1 MYVDDMFRDNMNLL
15 KKKSILS
22 LNKILVLIINMAVKK
37 LAKKVL
43 NPSKAVIKAPSAI
56 VEKTGMSI
64 TGHIIQA
71 VFVVLLIVYSG
82 VVVQFLPVSFLS
94 FFDNIIVKIVFLV
107 VIAVVG
113 LFSPAVALFLAIA
126 LVVMLQVGQKKQL
139 EGTVQRVVQRQAS
152 RMVAPA
158 VAKEVA
164 DGDIVE
170 SMDGG
175 DGYLDPELMDA
186 GRSYMTR
193 SSETPAGFNQN
204 DSCLSC
210 SSGNDTNAQC
220 SGVKTW
226 KDTLGA
232 QGLEG
237 ITGYQS
243 SVGYPL

>member
-1 MYVDDMFRDNMNLL
+1 
-15 KKKSILS
+15 
-22 LNKILVLIINMAVKK
+22 MAVKK

-43 NPSKAVIKAPSAI
+43 NSSKAVVKAPNAI
-56 VEKTGMSI
+56 LEKTGISV

-82 VVVQFLPVSFLS
+82 VVIQFLPVSFLA

-139 EGTVQRVVQRQAS
+139 EGTVQRVVQNQAS
-152 RMVAPA
+152 RMMAPI

-170 SMDGG
+170 SMEG
-175 DGYLDPELMDA
+175 DGYLDPEVMDA

-193 SSETPAGFNQN
+193 SSATPAGFNQN

-232 QGLEG
+232 QGLDG
-237 ITGYQS
+237 ITGFQS
-243 SVGYPL
+243 TLGYPL

>member
-1 MYVDDMFRDNMNLL
+1 MV
-15 KKKSILS
+15 
-22 LNKILVLIINMAVKK
+22 VKK
-37 LAKKVL
+37 LAKKVF
-43 NPSKAVIKAPSAI
+43 NTSKAIVKAPSAI
-56 VEKTGMSI
+56 LAKTGISL

-139 EGTVQRVVQRQAS
+139 EGAVQRVTQRQAS
-152 RMVAPA
+152 RMRAPMI
-158 VAKEVA
+158 AKEVA

-170 SMDGG
+170 SMEG
-175 DGYLDPELMDA
+175 DGYLDPEVIDA

-193 SSETPAGFNQN
+193 EGTSPAGFNQN

-210 SSGNDTNAQC
+210 SSGNESNAQC

-237 ITGYQS
+237 ITGFQS

>member
-1 MYVDDMFRDNMNLL
+1 MYVDVMFRDNMNLL

-37 LAKKVL
+37 LAKKVM
-43 NPSKAVIKAPSAI
+43 NVSKTVVKAPSAI
-56 VEKTGMSI
+56 LEKTGISL

-82 VVVQFLPVSFLS
+82 VVVQFLPVSFLA

-126 LVVMLQVGQKKQL
+126 LVVMLQIGQKKQL
-139 EGTVQRVVQRQAS
+139 EGAVKNVIQRQAS
-152 RMVAPA
+152 RTIARA

-170 SMDGG
+170 RMDG
-175 DGYLDPELMDA
+175 DGYLDPEVMDA

-193 SSETPAGFNQN
+193 ESATPAGFNQN
-204 DSCLSC
+204 DNCLSC
-210 SSGNDTNAQC
+210 SSGNESNAQC

-237 ITGYQS
+237 ITGFQS

>member
-1 MYVDDMFRDNMNLL
+1 MV
-15 KKKSILS
+15 
-22 LNKILVLIINMAVKK
+22 VKK
-37 LAKKVL
+37 LAKKVF
-43 NPSKAVIKAPSAI
+43 NASKSIVKAPSAI
-56 VEKTGMSI
+56 LEKTGISL

-82 VVVQFLPVSFLS
+82 VVVQFLPASFLA

-126 LVVMLQVGQKKQL
+126 LVVMLQIGQKKQL
-139 EGTVQRVVQRQAS
+139 EGTVQRVIQREAS
-152 RMVAPA
+152 RMMAPV

-164 DGDIVE
+164 DGDIIE

-193 SSETPAGFNQN
+193 ETATPAGFNQN

-210 SSGNDTNAQC
+210 SSGNDSNAQC
-220 SGVKTW
+220 GGVKTW

-237 ITGYQS
+237 ITGFQS

>member
-1 MYVDDMFRDNMNLL
+1 
-15 KKKSILS
+15 
-22 LNKILVLIINMAVKK
+22 MAVIKK
-37 LAKKVL
+37 VAKKVM
-43 NPSKAVIKAPSAI
+43 NVSKSIVNVPSAI
-56 VEKTGMSI
+56 LQKTGISM

-139 EGTVQRVVQRQAS
+139 EGSVQRVVQRQAS
-152 RMVAPA
+152 RMMAPA
-158 VAKEVA
+158 VVAREVA
-164 DGDIVE
+164 DVDIVE

-186 GRSYMTR
+186 GRSFMTR
-193 SSETPAGFNQN
+193 QSDPPAGFNQN

-210 SSGNDTNAQC
+210 SSDSCVSQC

-237 ITGYQS
+237 ITGFQS

>member
-1 MYVDDMFRDNMNLL
+1 MV
-15 KKKSILS
+15 
-22 LNKILVLIINMAVKK
+22 VKK

-43 NPSKAVIKAPSAI
+43 NVSKSVVNVPSAI
-56 VEKTGMSI
+56 LQKTGISM

-139 EGTVQRVVQRQAS
+139 EGSVQRVIQTQAS
-152 RMVAPA
+152 RMMAPA
-158 VAKEVA
+158 VVAREVA
-164 DGDIVE
+164 DRDIVE

-186 GRSYMTR
+186 GRSFMTR
-193 SSETPAGFNQN
+193 PSDPPAGFNQN

-210 SSGNDTNAQC
+210 SSDSCVSQC

-237 ITGYQS
+237 IIGFQS

>member
-1 MYVDDMFRDNMNLL
+1 MFRDNMNLL

-22 LNKILVLIINMAVKK
+22 LNKILVLIINMAVIKK
-37 LAKKVL
+37 VAKKVM
-43 NPSKAVIKAPSAI
+43 NVSKTVVNAPSAI
-56 VEKTGMSI
+56 LQKTGISL

-82 VVVQFLPVSFLS
+82 VVVQFLPVSFLA

-126 LVVMLQVGQKKQL
+126 LVVMLQIGQKKQL

-152 RMVAPA
+152 RMRAPM

-170 SMDGG
+170 SMEG
-175 DGYLDPELMDA
+175 DGYLDPEVMDA

-193 SSETPAGFNQN
+193 ESATPAGFNQN
-204 DSCLSC
+204 DNCLSC
-210 SSGNDTNAQC
+210 SRGNESNAQC

-237 ITGYQS
+237 ITGFQS

>member
-1 MYVDDMFRDNMNLL
+1 MYVDVMFRDNMNLL

-22 LNKILVLIINMAVKK
+22 LNKILVLIINMAVIKK
-37 LAKKVL
+37 VAKKVM
-43 NPSKAVIKAPSAI
+43 NVSKTVVNAPSAI
-56 VEKTGMSI
+56 LQKTGISL

-82 VVVQFLPVSFLS
+82 VVVQFLPVSFLA

-126 LVVMLQVGQKKQL
+126 LVVMLQIGQKKQL

-152 RMVAPA
+152 RMRAPM

-170 SMDGG
+170 SMEG
-175 DGYLDPELMDA
+175 DGYLDPEVMDA

-193 SSETPAGFNQN
+193 ESATPAGFNQN
-204 DSCLSC
+204 DNCLSC
-210 SSGNDTNAQC
+210 SRGNESNAQC

-237 ITGYQS
+237 ITGFQS

>member
-1 MYVDDMFRDNMNLL
+1 
-15 KKKSILS
+15 
-22 LNKILVLIINMAVKK
+22 MAVKK

-43 NPSKAVIKAPSAI
+43 NSSKAVVKAPNAI
-56 VEKTGMSI
+56 LEKTGISVA
-64 TGHIIQA
+64 GHIIQA

-82 VVVQFLPVSFLS
+82 VVVQFLPVSFLA

-107 VIAVVG
+107 VIAIVG

-139 EGTVQRVVQRQAS
+139 EGTVQQVVQRQAS
-152 RMVAPA
+152 RMMAPA
-158 VAKEVA
+158 VVEREVA

-170 SMDGG
+170 SMDG
-175 DGYLDPELMDA
+175 DGYLDPELMDD
-186 GRSYMTR
+186 GRSFMTR
-193 SSETPAGFNQN
+193 PSNPPAGFNQN

-210 SSGNDTNAQC
+210 SSDSCVSQC
-220 SGVKTW
+220 TGVKTW

-237 ITGYQS
+237 ITGFQS

>member
-1 MYVDDMFRDNMNLL
+1 
-15 KKKSILS
+15 
-22 LNKILVLIINMAVKK
+22 MAVIKK
-37 LAKKVL
+37 VAKKVM
-43 NPSKAVIKAPSAI
+43 NVSKAVINAPSAI
-56 VEKTGMSI
+56 LQKTGISL

-126 LVVMLQVGQKKQL
+126 LVVMLQIGQKKQL

-152 RMVAPA
+152 RMMAPM

-170 SMDGG
+170 SMDG

-210 SSGNDTNAQC
+210 SRGNESNAQC

-237 ITGYQS
+237 ITGFQS
-243 SVGYPL
+243 SLGYPL

>member
-1 MYVDDMFRDNMNLL
+1 
-15 KKKSILS
+15 
-22 LNKILVLIINMAVKK
+22 MAVKK

-43 NPSKAVIKAPSAI
+43 NPSKAVVKAPSAI
-56 VEKTGMSI
+56 LEKTGMSI

-82 VVVQFLPVSFLS
+82 VVVQFLPVSFLA

-152 RMVAPA
+152 RMMDTPFVK
-158 VAKEVA
+158 KEVA
-164 DGDIVE
+164 DEDIVE
-170 SMDGG
+170 SMDGE
-175 DGYLDPELMDA
+175 GYLDPEVMDA

-193 SSETPAGFNQN
+193 SSATPAGFNQN

-237 ITGYQS
+237 ITGFQS
-243 SVGYPL
+243 TLGYPL

>member
-1 MYVDDMFRDNMNLL
+1 
-15 KKKSILS
+15 
-22 LNKILVLIINMAVKK
+22 MAVIKK
-37 LAKKVL
+37 VAKKVM
-43 NPSKAVIKAPSAI
+43 NVSKAVINAPSAI
-56 VEKTGMSI
+56 LQKTGISL

-126 LVVMLQVGQKKQL
+126 LVVMLQIGQKKQL

-152 RMVAPA
+152 RMMAPM

-170 SMDGG
+170 SMDG

-210 SSGNDTNAQC
+210 SSGNDSNAQC

-237 ITGYQS
+237 ITGFQS
-243 SVGYPL
+243 SLGYPL

>member
-1 MYVDDMFRDNMNLL
+1 
-15 KKKSILS
+15 
-22 LNKILVLIINMAVKK
+22 MAVRK

-43 NPSKAVIKAPSAI
+43 NVSRSVIKAPSAI
-56 VEKTGMSI
+56 LEKTGVSL
-64 TGHIIQA
+64 TGHIVQA

-139 EGTVQRVVQRQAS
+139 TTNVRSIIQKQAS
-152 RMVAPA
+152 RMRAP
-158 VAKEVA
+158 VVTQEVA
-164 DGDIVE
+164 DSDGDIVE
-170 SMDGG
+170 SMDG
-175 DGYLDPELMDA
+175 DGYLDPEVMDMSS
-186 GRSYMTR
+186 SYKNR
-193 SSETPAGFNQN
+193 GGADPAGFNQN

-210 SSGNDTNAQC
+210 SGGNDSNAQC

-232 QGLEG
+232 QGLDG
-237 ITGYQS
+237 ISGFQS

>member
-1 MYVDDMFRDNMNLL
+1 MNLL

>member
-1 MYVDDMFRDNMNLL
+1 
-15 KKKSILS
+15 
-22 LNKILVLIINMAVKK
+22 MAVKK
-37 LAKKVL
+37 LAKKVF
-43 NPSKAVIKAPSAI
+43 NPSKTVVKAPNAI
-56 VEKTGMSI
+56 LEKTGISVA
-64 TGHIIQA
+64 GHIIQA
-71 VFVVLLIVYSG
+71 VFVILLIVYSG
-82 VVVQFLPVSFLS
+82 VVVQFLPVSFLA

-126 LVVMLQVGQKKQL
+126 LVVMLQIGQKKQL
-139 EGTVQRVVQRQAS
+139 EGTVQRVLQRQAS
-152 RMVAPA
+152 RIMAPT

-170 SMDGG
+170 SMEG
-175 DGYLDPELMDA
+175 DGYLDPEVMDA

-193 SSETPAGFNQN
+193 ASETPAGFNQN
-204 DSCLSC
+204 DNCLSC
-210 SSGNDTNAQC
+210 SSGNDSNAQC

-237 ITGYQS
+237 ITGFQS

>member
-1 MYVDDMFRDNMNLL
+1 
-15 KKKSILS
+15 
-22 LNKILVLIINMAVKK
+22 MAVKK

-43 NPSKAVIKAPSAI
+43 NVSNSVVKAPSAI
-56 VEKTGMSI
+56 LEKTGVSL

-139 EGTVQRVVQRQAS
+139 TMNVQKIVQTQETRMRAPLVV
-152 RMVAPA
+152 P
-158 VAKEVA
+158 EDA

-175 DGYLDPELMDA
+175 DGYLDPEVMDMSS
-186 GRSYMTR
+186 SYKNR
-193 SSETPAGFNQN
+193 GGANPVGFNQN

-210 SSGNDTNAQC
+210 SRGDDSNAQC

-237 ITGYQS
+237 IAGFQS

>member
-1 MYVDDMFRDNMNLL
+1 
-15 KKKSILS
+15 
-22 LNKILVLIINMAVKK
+22 MAVKK

-43 NPSKAVIKAPSAI
+43 NVSNSVVKAPSAI
-56 VEKTGMSI
+56 LEKTGVSL

-139 EGTVQRVVQRQAS
+139 TMNVQKIVQTQETRMRAPLVV
-152 RMVAPA
+152 P
-158 VAKEVA
+158 EDA

-175 DGYLDPELMDA
+175 DGYLDPEVMDMSS
-186 GRSYMTR
+186 SYMNR
-193 SSETPAGFNQN
+193 GGANPVGFNQN

-210 SSGNDTNAQC
+210 SRGDDSNAQC

-237 ITGYQS
+237 IAGFQS

>member
-1 MYVDDMFRDNMNLL
+1 
-15 KKKSILS
+15 
-22 LNKILVLIINMAVKK
+22 MAVIKK
-37 LAKKVL
+37 VAKKVM
-43 NPSKAVIKAPSAI
+43 NVSKTVVNAPSAI
-56 VEKTGMSI
+56 LQKTGISL

-71 VFVVLLIVYSG
+71 VFVVLLIAYSG

-139 EGTVQRVVQRQAS
+139 EGTVQRIVQRQAS
-152 RMVAPA
+152 RMIPQDVAR
-158 VAKEVA
+158 EVA

-170 SMDGG
+170 SMDG

-186 GRSYMTR
+186 GRSFMTR
-193 SSETPAGFNQN
+193 PSNPPAGFNQN

-210 SSGNDTNAQC
+210 SSDSCASQC
-220 SGVKTW
+220 TGVKTW

-237 ITGYQS
+237 ITGFQS

>member
-1 MYVDDMFRDNMNLL
+1 
-15 KKKSILS
+15 
-22 LNKILVLIINMAVKK
+22 MAVIKK
-37 LAKKVL
+37 VAKKVM
-43 NPSKAVIKAPSAI
+43 NVSKTVVNAPSAI
-56 VEKTGMSI
+56 LQKTGISL

-152 RMVAPA
+152 RMMTAPV

-170 SMDGG
+170 SMEG
-175 DGYLDPELMDA
+175 DGYLDPEVMDA

-193 SSETPAGFNQN
+193 ESATPAGFNQN

-237 ITGYQS
+237 ITGFQS

>member
-1 MYVDDMFRDNMNLL
+1 
-15 KKKSILS
+15 
-22 LNKILVLIINMAVKK
+22 MAVRK

-43 NPSKAVIKAPSAI
+43 NVSKSIVKAPI
-56 VEKTGMSI
+56 TILEKTGVSL
-64 TGHIIQA
+64 TGHIVQA

-139 EGTVQRVVQRQAS
+139 SMNVRSIIQTQATRMRTPVVTQ
-152 RMVAPA
+152 
-158 VAKEVA
+158 EVA
-164 DGDIVE
+164 DGDIIE

-175 DGYLDPELMDA
+175 DGYLDPEVMDA
-186 GRSYMTR
+186 GRSYMNR
-193 SSETPAGFNQN
+193 GGADPAGFNQN

-210 SSGNDTNAQC
+210 SRGNESNAQC

-232 QGLEG
+232 QGLDG
-237 ITGYQS
+237 ISGFQS

>member
-1 MYVDDMFRDNMNLL
+1 
-15 KKKSILS
+15 
-22 LNKILVLIINMAVKK
+22 MAVKK

-43 NPSKAVIKAPSAI
+43 NPSKAVVKAPSAI
-56 VEKTGMSI
+56 LEKTGMCI

-82 VVVQFLPVSFLS
+82 VVVQFLPVSFLA

-152 RMVAPA
+152 RMMDTPFVK
-158 VAKEVA
+158 KEVA
-164 DGDIVE
+164 DEDIVE
-170 SMDGG
+170 SMDGE
-175 DGYLDPELMDA
+175 GYLDPEVMDA

-193 SSETPAGFNQN
+193 SSATPAGFNQN

-237 ITGYQS
+237 ITGFQS
-243 SVGYPL
+243 TLGYPL

>member
-1 MYVDDMFRDNMNLL
+1 
-15 KKKSILS
+15 
-22 LNKILVLIINMAVKK
+22 MAVKK

-43 NPSKAVIKAPSAI
+43 NPSKVVVKAPSAI
-56 VEKTGMSI
+56 LEKTGMSI

-82 VVVQFLPVSFLS
+82 VVVQFLPVSFLA

-152 RMVAPA
+152 RMMDTPFVK
-158 VAKEVA
+158 KEVA
-164 DGDIVE
+164 DEDIVE
-170 SMDGG
+170 SMDGE
-175 DGYLDPELMDA
+175 GYLDPEVMDA

-193 SSETPAGFNQN
+193 SSATPAGFNQN

-232 QGLEG
+232 QGLDG
-237 ITGYQS
+237 ITGFQS
-243 SVGYPL
+243 TLGYPL

>member
-1 MYVDDMFRDNMNLL
+1 MNLL

-22 LNKILVLIINMAVKK
+22 LNKILVLIINMVVKK

-43 NPSKAVIKAPSAI
+43 NTSKAIVKAPSAI
-56 VEKTGMSI
+56 LQKTGISL

-152 RMVAPA
+152 RMIAPV

-170 SMDGG
+170 SMDG

-186 GRSYMTR
+186 GRSYMSR
-193 SSETPAGFNQN
+193 QGSDPAGFNQN

-210 SSGNDTNAQC
+210 SSGNDKNAQC

-232 QGLEG
+232 QGLDG
-237 ITGYQS
+237 ITGFQS
-243 SVGYPL
+243 SLGYPL

>member
-1 MYVDDMFRDNMNLL
+1 
-15 KKKSILS
+15 
-22 LNKILVLIINMAVKK
+22 MAVKK

-43 NPSKAVIKAPSAI
+43 NPSKAVVKAPNAI
-56 VEKTGMSI
+56 LEKTGISV

-82 VVVQFLPVSFLS
+82 VVIQFLPVSFLA

-139 EGTVQRVVQRQAS
+139 EGTVQRVVQNQAS
-152 RMVAPA
+152 RMMAPT

-170 SMDGG
+170 SMEG
-175 DGYLDPELMDA
+175 DGYLDPEIMDA

-193 SSETPAGFNQN
+193 SSATPAGFNQN

-232 QGLEG
+232 QGLDG
-237 ITGYQS
+237 ITGFQS
-243 SVGYPL
+243 TLGYPL

>member
-1 MYVDDMFRDNMNLL
+1 
-15 KKKSILS
+15 
-22 LNKILVLIINMAVKK
+22 MAVKK

-43 NPSKAVIKAPSAI
+43 NASKAVVNVPSAI
-56 VEKTGMSI
+56 LQKTGISI

-82 VVVQFLPVSFLS
+82 VVVQFLPVSFLA

-139 EGTVQRVVQRQAS
+139 EGTVQQVVQRQAS
-152 RMVAPA
+152 RMRPQVVAR
-158 VAKEVA
+158 EVA

-170 SMDGG
+170 SMDG
-175 DGYLDPELMDA
+175 DGYLDPELMDD
-186 GRSYMTR
+186 GRIFMTR
-193 SSETPAGFNQN
+193 PSNPPAGFNQN

-210 SSGNDTNAQC
+210 SSDSCVSQC
-220 SGVKTW
+220 TGVKTW

-237 ITGYQS
+237 ITGFQS
-243 SVGYPL
+243 TVGYPL

>member
-1 MYVDDMFRDNMNLL
+1 MFRDNMNLL

-22 LNKILVLIINMAVKK
+22 LNKILVLIINMVVKK

-43 NPSKAVIKAPSAI
+43 NVSKSVVKAPSAI
-56 VEKTGMSI
+56 LEKTGISL

-71 VFVVLLIVYSG
+71 VFVVLLIAYSG

-126 LVVMLQVGQKKQL
+126 LVVMLQIGQKKQL

-152 RMVAPA
+152 RMIAPM

-164 DGDIVE
+164 DSDIVE

-186 GRSYMTR
+186 GRSYMSR
-193 SSETPAGFNQN
+193 ESATPAGFNQN

-210 SSGNDTNAQC
+210 SSGNDSNAQC

-237 ITGYQS
+237 ITGFQS
-243 SVGYPL
+243 SLGYPL

>member
-1 MYVDDMFRDNMNLL
+1 MV
-15 KKKSILS
+15 
-22 LNKILVLIINMAVKK
+22 VKK

-43 NPSKAVIKAPSAI
+43 NVSKSVVNVPSAI
-56 VEKTGMSI
+56 LQKTGISM

-152 RMVAPA
+152 RMMAPA
-158 VAKEVA
+158 VVAREVA
-164 DGDIVE
+164 DRDIVE

-186 GRSYMTR
+186 GRSFMTR
-193 SSETPAGFNQN
+193 PSDPPAGFNQN

-210 SSGNDTNAQC
+210 SSDSCVSQC

-237 ITGYQS
+237 IIGFQS

>member
-43 NPSKAVIKAPSAI
+43 NPSKAVIKAPNAI

-82 VVVQFLPVSFLS
+82 VVVQFLPVSFLA

-152 RMVAPA
+152 RMMAPM

-175 DGYLDPELMDA
+175 DGYLDPEVMDA

-210 SSGNDTNAQC
+210 SSGNDSNAQC

-232 QGLEG
+232 QGLDG
-237 ITGYQS
+237 ITGFQS
-243 SVGYPL
+243 SIGYPL

>member
-1 MYVDDMFRDNMNLL
+1 
-15 KKKSILS
+15 
-22 LNKILVLIINMAVKK
+22 MAVIKK
-37 LAKKVL
+37 VAKKVM
-43 NPSKAVIKAPSAI
+43 NASKAAVNAPSAI
-56 VEKTGMSI
+56 LQKTGMSL

-82 VVVQFLPVSFLS
+82 VIVQFLPVSFLS

-139 EGTVQRVVQRQAS
+139 EGSVQRVIQKQAS
-152 RMVAPA
+152 RMLAPI

-186 GRSYMTR
+186 GRSYISR
-193 SSETPAGFNQN
+193 EGADPAGFNQN
-204 DSCLSC
+204 DSCLTC
-210 SSGNDTNAQC
+210 SGGNESNAQC
-220 SGVKTW
+220 DGVKTW

-237 ITGYQS
+237 ITGFQS

>member
-1 MYVDDMFRDNMNLL
+1 MFRDNINLL
-15 KKKSILS
+15 KKKSILF

-43 NPSKAVIKAPSAI
+43 NPSKAVVKAPSAI
-56 VEKTGMSI
+56 LEKTGMSI

-82 VVVQFLPVSFLS
+82 VVVQFLPVSFLA

-152 RMVAPA
+152 RMMAPV

-170 SMDGG
+170 SMDG
-175 DGYLDPELMDA
+175 DGYLDPEIMDA

-193 SSETPAGFNQN
+193 ESATPSGFNQN

-210 SSGNDTNAQC
+210 SSGNESNAQC

-237 ITGYQS
+237 ITGFQS

>member
-1 MYVDDMFRDNMNLL
+1 
-15 KKKSILS
+15 
-22 LNKILVLIINMAVKK
+22 MAVKK

-43 NPSKAVIKAPSAI
+43 NGSKAVVNVPSEI
-56 VEKTGMSI
+56 LQKTGISM

-139 EGTVQRVVQRQAS
+139 EGTVQQVVQRQAS
-152 RMVAPA
+152 RMMAPA
-158 VAKEVA
+158 VVAREVA

-186 GRSYMTR
+186 GRSFMTR
-193 SSETPAGFNQN
+193 PSNPPAGFNQN

-210 SSGNDTNAQC
+210 NSDSCVSQC
-220 SGVKTW
+220 TGVKTW

-237 ITGYQS
+237 ITGFQS
-243 SVGYPL
+243 TVGYPL

>member
-1 MYVDDMFRDNMNLL
+1 
-15 KKKSILS
+15 
-22 LNKILVLIINMAVKK
+22 MAVIKK
-37 LAKKVL
+37 VAKKVM
-43 NPSKAVIKAPSAI
+43 NVSKTVVNAPSAI
-56 VEKTGMSI
+56 LQKTGISL

-82 VVVQFLPVSFLS
+82 VVVQFLPVSFLA

-126 LVVMLQVGQKKQL
+126 LVVMLQIGQKKQL
-139 EGTVQRVVQRQAS
+139 EGTVQRIAQRQAS
-152 RMVAPA
+152 RMMAPM

-170 SMDGG
+170 SMDG

-193 SSETPAGFNQN
+193 GGADPAGFNQN

-210 SSGNDTNAQC
+210 SSGNDKNAQC

-237 ITGYQS
+237 ITGFQS
-243 SVGYPL
+243 SLGYPL

>member
-1 MYVDDMFRDNMNLL
+1 
-15 KKKSILS
+15 
-22 LNKILVLIINMAVKK
+22 MAVIKK
-37 LAKKVL
+37 VAKKVM
-43 NPSKAVIKAPSAI
+43 NVSKTVVNAPSAI
-56 VEKTGMSI
+56 LQKTGISL

-139 EGTVQRVVQRQAS
+139 EGTVQQVVQRQAS
-152 RMVAPA
+152 RMIPQV
-158 VAKEVA
+158 VEQEVA
-164 DGDIVE
+164 DGDIIE
-170 SMDGG
+170 SMDG
-175 DGYLDPELMDA
+175 DGYLDPEVMDA
-186 GRSYMTR
+186 GRSFMTR
-193 SSETPAGFNQN
+193 PSNPPAGFNQN

-210 SSGNDTNAQC
+210 SSDSCVSQC
-220 SGVKTW
+220 TGVKTW

-237 ITGYQS
+237 ITGFQS

>member
-1 MYVDDMFRDNMNLL
+1 
-15 KKKSILS
+15 
-22 LNKILVLIINMAVKK
+22 MAVIKK
-37 LAKKVL
+37 VAKKVM
-43 NPSKAVIKAPSAI
+43 NVSKAVIKAPSAI
-56 VEKTGMSI
+56 LQKTGISL

-126 LVVMLQVGQKKQL
+126 LVVMLQIGQKKQL
-139 EGTVQRVVQRQAS
+139 EGTVQMVVQRQAS
-152 RMVAPA
+152 RMMAPM

-164 DGDIVE
+164 DSDIVE

-175 DGYLDPELMDA
+175 DGYLDPEIMDA
-186 GRSYMTR
+186 GRSY
-193 SSETPAGFNQN
+193 SSRGGTDPAGFNQN

-210 SSGNDTNAQC
+210 SSGNDSNAQC

-237 ITGYQS
+237 ITGFQS
-243 SVGYPL
+243 SLGYPL

>member
-1 MYVDDMFRDNMNLL
+1 
-15 KKKSILS
+15 
-22 LNKILVLIINMAVKK
+22 MAVIKK
-37 LAKKVL
+37 VAKKVM
-43 NPSKAVIKAPSAI
+43 NVSKTVVNAPSAI
-56 VEKTGMSI
+56 LQKTGISL

-139 EGTVQRVVQRQAS
+139 EGTVQQVVQRQAS
-152 RMVAPA
+152 RMRPQA
-158 VAKEVA
+158 VAREVA

-170 SMDGG
+170 RMDG

-186 GRSYMTR
+186 GRSFMTR
-193 SSETPAGFNQN
+193 PSNPPAGFNQN

-210 SSGNDTNAQC
+210 SSDSCVSQC
-220 SGVKTW
+220 TGVKTW

-237 ITGYQS
+237 ITGFQS

>member
-1 MYVDDMFRDNMNLL
+1 
-15 KKKSILS
+15 
-22 LNKILVLIINMAVKK
+22 MAVKK

-43 NPSKAVIKAPSAI
+43 NVSKSVVKAPIAI
-56 VEKTGMSI
+56 LEKTGVSL

-139 EGTVQRVVQRQAS
+139 TMNVQKIVQTQETRMRAPLVV
-152 RMVAPA
+152 P
-158 VAKEVA
+158 EDA

-175 DGYLDPELMDA
+175 DGYLDPEVMDMSS
-186 GRSYMTR
+186 SYKN
-193 SSETPAGFNQN
+193 SGGANPVGFNQN

-210 SSGNDTNAQC
+210 SRGDDSNAQC

-237 ITGYQS
+237 IAGFQS